1 MELFTWLNL
10 IFVLSSQLDTEL
22 FFFTLDK
29 SNLKSAVD
37 QYQLAELAYFEF
49 CLINFENYLV
59 SLDY

>member
-22 FFFTLDK
+22 FFTLDK

-37 QYQLAELAYFEF
+37 QYQLAELACFGF